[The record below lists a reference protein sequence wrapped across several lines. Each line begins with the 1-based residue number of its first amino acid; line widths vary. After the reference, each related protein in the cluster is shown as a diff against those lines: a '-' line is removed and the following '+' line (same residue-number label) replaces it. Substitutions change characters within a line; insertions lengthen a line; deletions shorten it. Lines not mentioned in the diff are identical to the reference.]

1 MTNELMKVLHI
12 IPSAFEYFDDIRVEA
27 FKILDEEN
35 NLGVEADAITLEY
48 GAVTKKEQFEVKT
61 IAPTKKYLGQEPIS
75 KNIEKWEHYDII
87 NLHCPFL
94 GEAGKILD
102 WARSTPHKFLV
113 ITYHHD
119 FQTPDFFGFLIKLYN
134 YYYLPKLFKA
144 ANAVAFFADRYD
156 QSKTGVKML
165 KNEQKAIVF
174 GMPQD
179 SQDIHSVGIAQD
191 LVMVYNNIMLK

>member
-1 MTNELMKVLHI
+1 MKVLHV

-48 GAVTKKEQFEVKT
+48 GAVTKKEEFEVKT
-61 IAPTKKYLGQEPIS
+61 IAPAKKYLGQEPVAE
-75 KNIEKWEHYDII
+75 NIKKWEYYDII

-94 GEAGKILD
+94 GEAGKILNWVSSNPD
-102 WARSTPHKFLV
+102 KFLV

-119 FQTPDFFGFLIKLYN
+119 FQTPDFFGFLIKMYN
-134 YYYLPKLFKA
+134 YYYLPKLFKIA
-144 ANAVAFFADRYD
+144 SAVAFIADRYD

-165 KNEQKAIVF
+165 KNEEKAIVL
-174 GMPQD
+174 GMPTEDQ
-179 SQDIHSVGIAQD
+179 SIHNTGIAQD